1 MMKRSDINIV
11 PLDKEEISLPL
22 EELSDEDKKSEHLGD
37 IWYS

>member
-1 MMKRSDINIV
+1 MKKSDITNIV

-37 IWYS
+37 IWYN